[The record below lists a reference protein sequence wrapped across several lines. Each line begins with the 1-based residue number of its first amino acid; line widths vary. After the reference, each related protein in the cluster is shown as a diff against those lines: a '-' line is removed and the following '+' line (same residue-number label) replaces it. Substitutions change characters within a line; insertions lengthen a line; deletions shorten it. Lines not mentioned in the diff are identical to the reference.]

1 MNPFNM
7 NPSEFSKDVFDDEFS
22 KDTLRIGKLFVNS
35 KRELKKVKQEKVF
48 NHSVN

>member
-1 MNPFNM
+1 MTHF
-7 NPSEFSKDVFDDEFS
+7 NPSEFSEDVFDDEYS